1 MNLNLGTLSISIS
14 KQKPPAE
21 KTALTIANGGGISPM
36 TFNRHD
42 DPQLN
47 ILFIRETVAAAMHA
61 RSEAIGRGRL
71 HAFERKRGTHERI
84 PLAPEHPLERM
95 LQAPNPLLGGFDL
108 LELISQWLDAT
119 GNALLLK
126 VRNALGVPTELW
138 LLPATSF
145 IIERGANELPE
156 YYRFQ
161 PANTRIAASDI
172 IHIKR
177 PDIRTSPFYGHA
189 LISDMIETAKTD
201 SALRLYQQRFFDN
214 DAMPRAVLRFPEGT
228 TLTQTQI
235 EEIRTAWE
243 AKYKS
248 PVNAGKLAILPDCG
262 ILEAIGGG
270 AKELDFAKS
279 RSELRDTIREAFK
292 VPKIVLGD
300 TDAVNLANADTSY
313 RVFMRDVVDYVLGK
327 IAAALTRELATEFSP
342 NMMIEHEP
350 VIPESEE
357 QLLGRLRELRSA
369 LTIDE
374 QRALLK
380 LPPLPNGN
388 GKVFL
393 VGNAVLGSDWKA
405 VGGSVASG

>member
-1 MNLNLGTLSISIS
+1 MKLNLGALHISIS
-14 KQKPPAE
+14 KQAPAPE
-21 KTALTIANGGGISPM
+21 KKALAIAHGGAISPM
-36 TFNRHD
+36 TFNRYD
-42 DPQLN
+42 DPQRN
-47 ILFIRETVAAAMHA
+47 ILYIRETVAAAMHA

-71 HAFERKRGTHERI
+71 HAFERKKGTHERTA
-84 PLAPEHPLERM
+84 LAPEHPLEQM

-145 IIERGANELPE
+145 VIERGANELPE
-156 YYRFQ
+156 FYRFQ

-201 SALRLYQQRFFDN
+201 SALRFYQQRFFDN
-214 DAMPRAVLRFPEGT
+214 DAMPRAVLRFPEGAS
-228 TLTQTQI
+228 LTQLQI
-235 EEIRTAWE
+235 DEIRTAWE
-243 AKYKS
+243 AKYQS
-248 PVNAGKLAILPDCG
+248 PANAGKLAILPDG
-262 ILEAIGGG
+262 GVLEAIGGG

-300 TDAVNLANADTSY
+300 TDAVNLANAETSY
-313 RVFMRDVVDYVLGK
+313 RVFMRDVVDYALGK
-327 IAAALTRELATEFSP
+327 ITAALTRELATEFSA
-342 NMMIEHEP
+342 NIVIEHEP
-350 VIPESEE
+350 VVPESEE

-380 LPPLPNGN
+380 LPPLPHGN

-393 VGNAVLGSDWKA
+393 IGNAVLGSDWKPL
-405 VGGSVASG
+405 GG